1 MKLEELQGLG
11 VFVNAE
17 PVKKKVKIGEAEIEV
32 GIERLSF
39 AEAYKIREDEKRI
52 FPAALIAR
60 CLVFDGGERM
70 SYAQA
75 CKLDSAA
82 FGASASP
89 PSRTAPAPPP
99 P

>member
-17 PVKKKVKIGEAEIEV
+17 PVTKKV
-32 GIERLSF
+32 

-82 FGASASP
+82 FGALIDAIGEVNN
-89 PSRTAPAPPP
+89 TAPKS
-99 P
+99 